1 MSSCHHCVDIVS
13 KLNEEYDILYKQ
25 LEFADNIIKKNNYKY
40 CLSLIPKTR
49 NFLKELYD
57 ECDPCD
63 REYYEFNPNNFLDM
77 IKQIGRTEP
86 EDEFGLLIKFLNED

>member
-1 MSSCHHCVDIVS
+1 MSSCHYCVDIVS

-57 ECDPCD
+57 DSDPED

-77 IKQIGRTEP
+77 IKQIGRSEP

>member
-1 MSSCHHCVDIVS
+1 
-13 KLNEEYDILYKQ
+13 
-25 LEFADNIIKKNNYKY
+25 
-40 CLSLIPKTR
+40 IPKTR

-57 ECDPCD
+57 DSDPED

-77 IKQIGRTEP
+77 IKQIGRSEP